1 MDFVTIIIPLLLII
15 MVVQL
20 GIVALKLD
28 AILTALKS
36 RS

>member
-1 MDFVTIIIPLLLII
+1 MDFVTIIIPLLLVI